1 MLEGKSWV
9 FDVTTGN
16 VDRRRKSF
24 GASVVSVL
32 FHGLLFGIVLVLISR
47 EVVEKPPEE
56 VEITFFSQKPPPP
69 PPPPAAK
76 KKSSK
81 KKKKPKVEKK
91 PEIIPEELVQ
101 PEEVQPEVEDEEEE
115 EVEDEEEEEDGAVE
129 GGVEGGQKGGV
140 VGGQLGG
147 KEGGVVGGDI
157 ASLGF
162 GESQG
167 LCTRRPAIT
176 YPDQAKAMGIE
187 GHVRIKILIDT
198 NGKIVKRKDE
208 LCTRFGQAE
217 KKERRVRWHPS
228 LCIEA
233 VSGPEALYY
242 ESLVAWG
249 TTKWSPYK
257 SGSVFTRYIAN
268 VETVYRLQ

>member
-1 MLEGKSWV
+1 M

-16 VDRRRKSF
+16 VDKRRKSF
-24 GASVVSVL
+24 GASVVSLLV
-32 FHGLLFGIVLVLISR
+32 HGALFGIVIALAAR

-69 PPPPAAK
+69 PPPPPAK
-76 KKSSK
+76 KKTTTK

-91 PEIIPEELVQ
+91 PEIVPQELVQ
-101 PEEVQPEVEDEEEE
+101 PEEIPEEEPEEEE
-115 EVEDEEEEEDGAVE
+115 EAEDDGEEVDGGVE
-129 GGVEGGQKGGV
+129 GGVEGGQKGGTL
-140 VGGQLGG
+140 GGQIGG
-147 KEGGVVGGDI
+147 KEGGTVGGDI

-167 LCTRRPAIT
+167 LCTRRPSIT
-176 YPDQAKAMGIE
+176 YPEQAKALGIE
-187 GHVRIKILIDT
+187 GTVRVKILIDT
-198 NGKIVKRKDE
+198 AGKIVKRKDE
-208 LCTRFGQAE
+208 LCTRFQDADN
-217 KKERRVRWHPS
+217 KERRLRWHPA

-257 SGSVFTRYIAN
+257 SGNVYTRYIAN
-268 VETVYRLQ
+268 VETRYSLQ